1 MKHIRFLTFLF
12 LGPLSF
18 ILVPCSRTMAV
29 TLPSL
34 IGDNM
39 LLQQQTNVNLWGT
52 ATPGN
57 TVSVYAT
64 WGEQVQT
71 KVGKDGH
78 WLVTIPTPAASYTE
92 HSLTFIETPKKR
104 EYYNPDPVQV
114 NHVLI
119 GEVWFGCGQSNMEMP
134 LMGFWQCPTEN
145 ANREIAT
152 AGQYAGKIRYAVIDH
167 VGTMTPQDFM
177 SGQWYECNA
186 FNAPRFGAAGYFF
199 AKLLQQALDI
209 PVGVINCSWGGSRVE
224 GWLPREILDTY
235 KDVDL
240 TEEGMKQWEKQDY
253 MRPLVMHDG
262 MLWPC
267 RHYTVKGWIWYQGC
281 SNIGHADTYTDR
293 MEALVN
299 YVRKLW
305 KNDRMPFYF
314 VEIAPFRHGDPQAVW
329 AAELRESQ
337 WALEDRVPYCKGI
350 STNDLVYGYEIDN
363 IHPAQKQPVGERLAY
378 LALNHD
384 YGYKTVYADAP
395 RYERH
400 EINGNHIDVYFTN
413 CADGFSRWADI
424 HGFEVLDGNGVSHE
438 AVIEPVPDVPHALR
452 FSAEGVENPAA
463 VRYCFRNFR
472 IGNLANMRYLP
483 IVPFR
488 TDKQ

>member
-1 MKHIRFLTFLF
+1 MKHIKFLTLV
-12 LGPLSF
+12 LLLST
-18 ILVPCSRTMAV
+18 IHHPQSTVKAMQ
-29 TLPSL
+29 LPSI

-57 TVSVYAT
+57 TISVYAT

-92 HSLTFIETPKKR
+92 HTLTFVETPTKR
-104 EYYNPDPVQV
+104 AYYNPDPVQV

-134 LMGFWQCPTEN
+134 LMGFWQCPTEG
-145 ANREIAT
+145 ANKEIAT
-152 AGQYAGKIRYAVIDH
+152 AGNYAGKIRYAVIDH
-167 VGTMTPQDFM
+167 TGATTPQDFM
-177 SGQWYECNA
+177 SGKWYECNA

-235 KDVDL
+235 PDVDL
-240 TEEGMKQWEKQDY
+240 TERGMQEWTEW
-253 MRPLVMHDG
+253 MRPLLMHDG

-267 RHYTVKGWIWYQGC
+267 HYYTVKGWIWYQGC

-293 MEALVN
+293 METLVK
-299 YVRKLW
+299 YARKLW
-305 KNDRMPFYF
+305 NNDKMPFYF
-314 VEIAPFRHGDPQAVW
+314 AEIAPFRHGDPDAIW

-350 STNDLVYGYEIDN
+350 STNDLVYDYEIDN
-363 IHPAQKQPVGERLAY
+363 IHPAQKQAVGERFAY

-384 YGYKTVYADAP
+384 YGFKTVYADAP

-400 EINGNHIDVYFTN
+400 EVNGNHIDVYFTN
-413 CADGFSRWADI
+413 CADGFSRWAGI
-424 HGFEVLDGNGVSHE
+424 QGFEVIDANGVSHE
-438 AVIEPVPDVPHALR
+438 AKIEGVPDVANALR
-452 FSAEGVENPAA
+452 FSAEGVDNPTA
-463 VRYCFRNFR
+463 VRYCFRNFQ